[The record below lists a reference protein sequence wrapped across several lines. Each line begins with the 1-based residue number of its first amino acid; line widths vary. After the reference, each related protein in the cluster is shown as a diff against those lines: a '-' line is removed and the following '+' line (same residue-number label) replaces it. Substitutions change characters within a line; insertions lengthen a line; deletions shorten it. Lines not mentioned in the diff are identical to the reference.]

1 MCGPWKLLRIALK
14 TIFFGAL
21 AWFLLALLWA
31 FLPSPIP
38 ELNGDNAINYPT
50 SVLRSGKTLT
60 RVYE

>member
-1 MCGPWKLLRIALK
+1 MCGPWKLLRIVFRVIL
-14 TIFFGAL
+14 FGAL
-21 AWFLLALLWA
+21 TWFLLALLWA

-38 ELNGDNAINYPT
+38 EHDGDSGTDYPT